1 MFRNKSTCLH
11 QKMRRAFYKTLC
23 SKTKDEF
30 LNCLNGNQEGM
41 HQDGSAPTSA
51 QARRVT
57 AQVMAEML
65 TAADAAMQRAAWS
78 LFLLIDMTGPTV
90 VAGLMTSGN
99 TVG

>member
-1 MFRNKSTCLH
+1 
-11 QKMRRAFYKTLC
+11 
-23 SKTKDEF
+23 
-30 LNCLNGNQEGM
+30 
-41 HQDGSAPTSA
+41 
-51 QARRVT
+51 
-57 AQVMAEML
+57 MAEML